1 MELIK
6 KSFPTRVKNL
16 ASKVSEDNL
25 FLLSSSI
32 SYYSALAIAPF
43 MLILLGVASML
54 GVGVQEKLVTMAS
67 EFSPQVGKMIQMI
80 FANVNEGVS
89 FGSISGIIGVI
100 VLLSTASLVFL
111 QLRYALDVIYGKY
124 NPHAKR
130 TLMDTVKEKLFAMFF
145 VFMTGIFFIAAASLP
160 GIVNWVLPAGSEDY
174 FFFRSLAIGINI
186 IVYIAM
192 FWGIHYFTPTKRP
205 ASVEALKMGVLS
217 SLFFILGN
225 VLLATYLKGVASN
238 SIYGAAGSLL
248 VFLTWTYYTSFTLF
262 LSVEVFLYLKKIGKI
277 R

>member
-6 KSFPTRVKNL
+6 KSFTTRVKNL
-16 ASKVSEDNL
+16 ANKVSDDNL

-43 MLILLGVASML
+43 MLILLGVASMV
-54 GVGVQEKLVTMAS
+54 GGGVQEKLASMAS
-67 EFSPQVGKMIQMI
+67 EFSPQVGKMIQII
-80 FANVNEGVS
+80 FTNVNEGIS
-89 FGSISGIIGVI
+89 FGSISGLIGVVI
-100 VLLSTASLVFL
+100 LLSTASMVFL
-111 QLRYALDVIYGKY
+111 QLRFSLDVIYGY
-124 NPHAKR
+124 HNPHAKR
-130 TLMDTVKEKLFAMFF
+130 SVMDTVKEKLFAMFF
-145 VFMTGIFFIAAASLP
+145 VFMTGIFFIVASSLP
-160 GIVNWVLPAGSEDY
+160 GLVSLVLGKGSEDY

-186 IVYIAM
+186 VVYIAM
-192 FWGIHYFTPTKRP
+192 FWGIHYFTPSKRP
-205 ASVEALKMGVLS
+205 ASIEALKMGVLS
-217 SLFFILGN
+217 ALFFLVGN
-225 VLLATYLKGVASN
+225 ILLASYLKGVASN